1 MKQNEV
7 SLGRFLRIVLIVMA
21 IALSYIVLDS
31 LSGVLLPFAIAW
43 LLAYFINPLVNFIQN
58 RLCFKYRVPSI
69 VTALLLIFLVIY
81 LIALLILPS
90 MYEELYSLR
99 HLTVSFLNENI
110 KNSSIPAPVIEF
122 FKELSNRQ
130 GLGEFLQQAGD
141 SSLLSLC
148 VERLQI
154 LLLGTLNMVG
164 QVLTMCV
171 MFLYLFFILLDFE
184 RLTKGW
190 KPYVPRKWRGVVA
203 KLWSDLVRGMN
214 QYFRGQA
221 LVALCVGVL
230 FALGFTIID
239 FPVAIGF
246 GLFIGILNL
255 VPYLQLVSL
264 VPMVLLA
271 VLKAA
276 NTGEDFWII
285 ILSAFAV
292 LAIVQLIQD
301 LLLVPYIMGKRMN
314 LHPAVILLSLSIWGQ
329 LLGVLGMIVALPL
342 TTLILAY
349 IRRYH
354 EIAEK
359 FDYTEG
365 RMIKEIIDTAD
376 VSNGKHGKQ
385 KTS

>member
-21 IALSYIVLDS
+21 IALSYIILDS

-81 LIALLILPS
+81 LMALLIVPS

-385 KTS
+385 KTP

>member
-1 MKQNEV
+1 
-7 SLGRFLRIVLIVMA
+7 
-21 IALSYIVLDS
+21 
-31 LSGVLLPFAIAW
+31 
-43 LLAYFINPLVNFIQN
+43 
-58 RLCFKYRVPSI
+58 
-69 VTALLLIFLVIY
+69 
-81 LIALLILPS
+81 
-90 MYEELYSLR
+90 
-99 HLTVSFLNENI
+99 VSFLNENI

-314 LHPAVILLSLSIWGQ
+314 LHPAVILLSLSVWGH

-342 TTLILAY
+342 TTLLLAY
-349 IRRYH
+349 LRRYN
-354 EIAEK
+354 EIAETSGSSEEYILK
-359 FDYTEG
+359 EAIDSAH
-365 RMIKEIIDTAD
+365 IKKKRKAMDKPVKSEE
-376 VSNGKHGKQ
+376 
-385 KTS
+385 